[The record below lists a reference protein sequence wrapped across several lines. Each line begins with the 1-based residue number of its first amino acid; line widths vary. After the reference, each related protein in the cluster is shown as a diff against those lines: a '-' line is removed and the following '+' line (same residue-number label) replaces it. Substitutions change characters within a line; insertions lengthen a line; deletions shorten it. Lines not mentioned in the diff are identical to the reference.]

1 MRALTLLCL
10 LCAAAATGGNAS
22 APARRLTWAAGL
34 DGDEERL
41 PGWQGEQSRDGSAP
55 HRHESKGD
63 QYAREDRE
71 RGTWMEL
78 ISWRPRAYII
88 HNFMSPEECVELVKI
103 ARPFM
108 ARSTVVDSVTGE
120 SKVDPI
126 RTRCA
131 CATQDAPY
139 EAALPPLCARASAQ
153 RGPARRAA
161 TRAARLTATRAA
173 AAALACAS
181 RAPDLGWAPTAS
193 RRSSAAGSTRWSP
206 K

>member
-88 HNFMSPEECVELVKI
+88 HNFMSPEECVDLIKI

-126 RTRCA
+126 RTRCV
-131 CATQDAPY
+131 
-139 EAALPPLCARASAQ
+139 
-153 RGPARRAA
+153 ARRRTHCPRLCCHPRAHAHRGA
-161 TRAARLTATRAA
+161 TRTLTTRQPT
-173 AAALACAS
+173 LCSTHGTACGCCSAWAS
-181 RAPDLGWAPTAS
+181 HLS
-193 RRSSAAGSTRWSP
+193 CS
-206 K
+206 

>member
-22 APARRLTWAAGL
+22 APARRLTWAA

-78 ISWRPRAYII
+78 ISWRPRAYVI
-88 HNFMSPEECVELVKI
+88 HNFMSPEECVDLVKI

-126 RTRCA
+126 RTRCVA
-131 CATQDAPY
+131 QRGTHRTRLR
-139 EAALPPLCARASAQ
+139 LPSPCARASGRSAGPHDLMHPALLGARQ
-153 RGPARRAA
+153 RV
-161 TRAARLTATRAA
+161 RLLQRV
-173 AAALACAS
+173 ALRLS
-181 RAPDLGWAPTAS
+181 RF
-193 RRSSAAGSTRWSP
+193 
-206 K
+206 

>member
-88 HNFMSPEECVELVKI
+88 HNFMSPEECVDLIKI

-126 RTRCA
+126 RTRCV
-131 CATQDAPY
+131 
-139 EAALPPLCARASAQ
+139 AQ
-153 RGPARRAA
+153 RRTHCPRLCCHPRAHAHRGA
-161 TRAARLTATRAA
+161 TRTLTTRQPT
-173 AAALACAS
+173 LCSTHGTACGCCSAWAS
-181 RAPDLGWAPTAS
+181 YLS
-193 RRSSAAGSTRWSP
+193 CS
-206 K
+206 